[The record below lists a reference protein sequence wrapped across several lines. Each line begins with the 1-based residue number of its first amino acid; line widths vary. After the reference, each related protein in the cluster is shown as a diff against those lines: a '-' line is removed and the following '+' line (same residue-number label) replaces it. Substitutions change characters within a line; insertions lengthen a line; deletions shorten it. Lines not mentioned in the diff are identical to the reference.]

1 MPVTTTTAMTAVVV
15 ANSAT
20 ATANLELAAH
30 AARVHRENCDRVIGT
45 RTSDKLYTAT
55 EQRDYAHCLLE
66 AYPEPAGS
74 SDESATKAAVLI
86 ILLGFFVGAWLG
98 WRNTD
103 RFMGRL
109 ANVAMGMLVGTVA
122 GGVLV
127 MVAVGLRFVFS

>member
-1 MPVTTTTAMTAVVV
+1 MPVTTTATITAIIAANNAAMTA
-15 ANSAT
+15 N
-20 ATANLELAAH
+20 LAA
-30 AARVHRENCDRVIGT
+30 AEAVRIHREGCYSLITT
-45 RTSDKLYTAT
+45 RTSDKVYTAA
-55 EQRDYAHCLLE
+55 EQREYAHCLLE
-66 AYPEPAGS
+66 VYPEDAGS